1 MMPYSISG
9 VYTLIRG
16 VLHDV
21 LQIILFSG
29 IDWVTCILYCIV
41 ITHSCHLSSNLMS
54 VKILKVDSSKCMIIR
69 KYNISFISV
78 SSYHI
83 RVCRNWESEKFILII
98 FLIVGMLQI
107 LKWNIEEGCNLHL
120 NDCHPNIF
128 VLKWSSS
135 LENRRFSKNFLNK
148 IKMCFREMKKRNLCF
163 TY

>member
-21 LQIILFSG
+21 LQKILFSG
-29 IDWVTCILYCIV
+29 IDWVTCIFYCMV

-69 KYNISFISV
+69 KYNISFISI
-78 SSYHI
+78 SSFNI
-83 RVCRNWESEKFILII
+83 RFLCRNWESEKFILII

-120 NDCHPNIF
+120 NDCYPNIF
-128 VLKWSSS
+128 VSKWSSS

-148 IKMCFREMKKRNLCF
+148 TKL
-163 TY
+163 